1 MYCSKTF
8 SISDM
13 KMNRHIV
20 SIKHEHNQK
29 IKGDMSLKFSI
40 VSETTLTPER
50 VVWTCGRSSLPG
62 RRRHCSLVLFAQC
75 VHGGVIVWTGSQMVV
90 AVLHL
95 RTRKNK

>member
-95 RTRKNK
+95 RTKKNK